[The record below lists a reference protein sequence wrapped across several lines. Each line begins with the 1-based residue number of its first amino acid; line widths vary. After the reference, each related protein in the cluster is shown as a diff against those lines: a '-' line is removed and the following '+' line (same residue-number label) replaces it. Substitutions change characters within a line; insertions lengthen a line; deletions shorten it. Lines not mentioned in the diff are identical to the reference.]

1 MTTTKLNTTKLNT
14 AKPSTTKFAFATWYA
29 VARAD
34 AQRRP
39 L

>member
-1 MTTTKLNTTKLNT
+1 MTIAKPNT
-14 AKPSTTKFAFATWYA
+14 AKPSTFKLAFASWYA
-29 VARAD
+29 VVRAD

>member
-1 MTTTKLNTTKLNT
+1 MTKTKPNT
-14 AKPSTTKFAFATWYA
+14 ATTLFAKTLFASWYA

>member
-1 MTTTKLNTTKLNT
+1 MTTTKLST
-14 AKPSTTKFAFATWYA
+14 AKPSTTKLAFATGYA

>member
-1 MTTTKLNTTKLNT
+1 MTMNKTKPNAAQTLF
-14 AKPSTTKFAFATWYA
+14 AKTLLASWYA

>member
-1 MTTTKLNTTKLNT
+1 MTTTQFNSAT
-14 AKPSTTKFAFATWYA
+14 PSTTKLAFAGWYA

>member
-1 MTTTKLNTTKLNT
+1 MNKTKPNTTLSLFV
-14 AKPSTTKFAFATWYA
+14 PWYA
-29 VARAD
+29 AVTVVRAD